1 MDYAARTSV
10 EVAGIASMATRQ
22 ILARLATQFERD
34 TGCRAAITS
43 VGGVEAAR
51 RVQAGEAFDFVVLA
65 SDAIDRLA
73 AEGCVDALS
82 RVDIARSHVAIAVA
96 AGAPLPDV
104 RSEDAVRDAILRV
117 GRIGYSTGPSG
128 THLKRLFARWGIADA
143 IASRIVQAPPG
154 VPVGTL
160 IANGDV
166 ELGFQQL
173 SELLHVPGIDIVGPL
188 PPAIQIVTVF
198 SAATCRAMREHQA
211 TARFLAFLASP
222 RADDVKREY
231 GMEPA

>member
-1 MDYAARTSV
+1 MDYAARTSI
-10 EVAGIASMATRQ
+10 EVTGIGSMATRQ

-73 AEGCVDALS
+73 ADGCIDPGS

-96 AGAPLPDV
+96 AGAPQPDV
-104 RSEDAVRDAILRV
+104 SSEDAVRNAILRA

-128 THLKRLFARWGIADA
+128 THLKRLFAHWGIDDA

-154 VPVGTL
+154 VPVATL
-160 IANGDV
+160 ITNGDV
-166 ELGFQQL
+166 DLGFQQL
-173 SELLHVPGIDIVGPL
+173 SELMHVPGIDIVGPL

-198 SAATCRAMREHQA
+198 SAATCRAMHERQATQQFLTFMASPHADSIKREH
-211 TARFLAFLASP
+211 
-222 RADDVKREY
+222 